1 MLASCK
7 SLAAMVAVSISLM
20 SGQAIAAP
28 VTVQFG
34 GYVTE
39 MQVDSW
45 NLFNGLVGYKTRFTG
60 GITYD
65 DAAPNT
71 GAKAGLGF
79 FAGAVSAMWLKFEP
93 VATLFSKGGQQVYNN
108 IQTADNRT
116 DYGAPLFDGFY
127 AYSQWDTVG
136 VPEAEGAYSEL
147 GLSAQSND
155 LSAIIGAGLP
165 GALSLNKF
173 IDFADPEGLDPSGW
187 TSGNANGD
195 KADFLGSG
203 IEFHLVSTASDR
215 STHLFGVI
223 DSSTVPEPS
232 SLALLA
238 VGMLGAGAAR
248 RRAAHR

>member
-7 SLAAMVAVSISLM
+7 SLAAVAAVSISLM
-20 SGQAIAAP
+20 SGQAVAAP

-39 MQVDSW
+39 MQVDTW
-45 NLFNGLVGYKTRFTG
+45 NLFNGVVGYKTRFTG
-60 GITYD
+60 GVTYD
-65 DAAPNT
+65 DAVPNT
-71 GAKAGLGF
+71 NVSAGFGF

-93 VATLFSKGGQQVYNN
+93 VATLFSMGGTQVYNN

-116 DYGAPLFDGFY
+116 DYGAPMFDGFY
-127 AYSQWDTVG
+127 AYSQWDTGG
-136 VPEAEGAYSEL
+136 VPGAAGAYSEL

-155 LSAIIGAGLP
+155 LSALGGAGLP
-165 GALSLNKF
+165 SALSLNKF

-187 TSGNANGD
+187 TSGNASGD
-195 KADFLGSG
+195 KADFLGAG
-203 IEFHLVSTASDR
+203 IEFHLVSTASER

-238 VGMLGAGAAR
+238 VGLLGTGAAR
-248 RRAAHR
+248 RRAARR